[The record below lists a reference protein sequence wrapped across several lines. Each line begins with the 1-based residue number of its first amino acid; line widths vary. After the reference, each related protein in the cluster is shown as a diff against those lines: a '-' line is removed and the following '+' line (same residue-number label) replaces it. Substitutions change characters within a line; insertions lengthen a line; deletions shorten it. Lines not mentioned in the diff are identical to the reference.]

1 MAARRTN
8 PLDLRH
14 FLPRSVSS
22 PLSLSFPFSLRLSS
36 ISVSP
41 RPLPACQHIYILSL
55 LPFYFCF
62 IYFFC
67 MLLPVPCSS
76 LKPLRTG
83 DCIPRVFFSP
93 HCFVLLF
100 TSIVISCDSV
110 PSLFDAN
117 LLNAATAHPAG
128 IYLAAPRLPL
138 RSFAS
143 SPNSPPWSPLH
154 SATPFSQCLCASV
167 FILFFHLPS
176 CLSVSLFACF
186 CLSVGFLEYE
196 RARIHTQ
203 IQQQSSSSSSSF
215 NALGLTRRLGLIS

>member
-1 MAARRTN
+1 
-8 PLDLRH
+8 
-14 FLPRSVSS
+14 
-22 PLSLSFPFSLRLSS
+22 
-36 ISVSP
+36 
-41 RPLPACQHIYILSL
+41 
-55 LPFYFCF
+55 
-62 IYFFC
+62 
-67 MLLPVPCSS
+67 MLLPMPCSS

-83 DCIPRVFFSP
+83 DCIPRVFVFFP

-110 PSLFDAN
+110 SSLFDAN

-138 RSFAS
+138 RSLPPLPTRLPGRPCTP
-143 SPNSPPWSPLH
+143 PNQRRGVLPLGGTLLET
-154 SATPFSQCLCASV
+154 SGAPELPDPFSQCLCACV

-203 IQQQSSSSSSSF
+203 IKQQQQQLQCTWLDSPPQA
-215 NALGLTRRLGLIS
+215 NQLN